1 MTPLGLMRI
10 TTLPQK
16 ATNSVV
22 QFVRIALKVLADHL
36 RDWAEPF
43 LNNVGI
49 KRSKTIYDN

>member
-1 MTPLGLMRI
+1 MYDQVELNEESWDLTGFMTPLGLMRI

-36 RDWAEPF
+36 RD
-43 LNNVGI
+43 
-49 KRSKTIYDN
+49 